1 MILNVEEDL
10 RKRVIPMPEVGL
22 FDPNNDDIEPIPF
35 VHPTLTAIRKSKLK
49 ADVARAKFLD
59 ESELSS
65 NSAYF
70 ADVEYNETLK
80 FWVVVFSL
88 SIDDQAAYIKH
99 GQQYVEGYVETKL
112 ASNFEELAN
121 CIIQEIGLTLK
132 SLEFEGVK
140 SDFINNPDGGAGVD
154 GCEIEELDED

>member
-10 RKRVIPMPEVGL
+10 RKRVIPTPEVGL

-35 VHPTLTAIRKSKLK
+35 VHPTLTAIRKIKLK
-49 ADVARAKFLD
+49 ADNARTKFLD

-88 SIDDQAAYIKH
+88 SVDDQAAYVKH
-99 GQQYVEGYVETKL
+99 GQQYMEDYVENKL
-112 ASNFEELAN
+112 GSKFYGLYEDLAID
-121 CIIQEIGLTLK
+121 IIQEIGLTLK
-132 SLEFEGVK
+132 SLEDETEEQITEESLTDV
-140 SDFINNPDGGAGVD
+140 N
-154 GCEIEELDED
+154 EIDPI